1 MSKDLDFKAAEKVTD
16 TALRHVARGTPIL
29 DAWPDVV
36 KAARPAIGPTLAAL
50 ALRLPIVE
58 SLTTVTAEFAA
69 LLGRD
74 RPGPAIKGLW
84 IGLVELAADDDRTEW
99 VPYIAG
105 SRRFNPDNPDWPVN
119 PAWFPDDCYAPNP
132 AHRALSDA
140 RRAHEKRSWSIETM
154 LIEPLHYLMV
164 SRIARDV
171 SPHILLGP
179 ARQRGIGAG
188 FDDGDHHTLG
198 VIHPQ
203 GLQARAAALTLRR
216 RPTPRRPSSRSPSPR
231 P

>member
-74 RPGPAIKGLW
+74 RPDPAIKGLW

-132 AHRALSDA
+132 ALRTLSDA
-140 RRAHEKRSWSIETM
+140 RRKHAKHSWAIETM
-154 LIEPLHYLMV
+154 LIEPLTYLMV
-164 SRIARDV
+164 SRFVRDTP
-171 SPHILLGP
+171 PHILLAG
-179 ARQRGIGAG
+179 AKRRGIGAG
-188 FDDGDHHTLG
+188 FDEGDHTTLG
-198 VIHPQ
+198 VI
-203 GLQARAAALTLRR
+203 
-216 RPTPRRPSSRSPSPR
+216 TPKGFEPAKLP
-231 P
+231 